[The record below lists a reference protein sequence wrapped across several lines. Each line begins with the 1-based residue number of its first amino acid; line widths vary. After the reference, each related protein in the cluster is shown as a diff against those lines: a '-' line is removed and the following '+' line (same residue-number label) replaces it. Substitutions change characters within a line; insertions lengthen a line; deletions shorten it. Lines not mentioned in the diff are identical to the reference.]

1 MGIFQKLQNARERDV
16 FHMVVDVGN
25 GFYAWNGNLYQS
37 DIVRACIRPKTK
49 AIGKLI
55 AKHIRETETD
65 GARKIDVNPLVN
77 IRFLLEE
84 PNQYMTGQM
93 LQEKVANQLALNHN
107 AFILILR
114 DAFGVPCGL
123 YPIPAVTVEARYDK
137 QELYLRFYFQNGK
150 NAVFPYSEVIH
161 IREDYSEND
170 LFGDPPGKAL
180 ADLMNIVT
188 TSDQGIVNAIK
199 NGAAIRW
206 LLKFTQSLRPEDLKG
221 RAKEFAENFL
231 SMKTQSFGV
240 AATDAKGEAKQI
252 QPNDFV
258 PNAAQSDR
266 TVERV
271 YAFFNTNKKIV
282 TSSYTEDE
290 WISYYESCIEPIACQ
305 MAGEYTRKLFTRTQ
319 RSYGNKIMF
328 EASNLTFASMTTKLN
343 LVLFVDR
350 GIMTPN
356 EVRYY
361 LNLAPVDG
369 GDVLVRRL
377 DTAKVSESDTDQ
389 KEGSE

>member
-25 GFYAWNGNLYQS
+25 GFYAWNGNLYWS

-240 AATDAKGEAKQI
+240 AATDAKGEAKQM
-252 QPNDFV
+252 
-258 PNAAQSDR
+258 
-266 TVERV
+266 
-271 YAFFNTNKKIV
+271 
-282 TSSYTEDE
+282 
-290 WISYYESCIEPIACQ
+290 C
-305 MAGEYTRKLFTRTQ
+305 
-319 RSYGNKIMF
+319 
-328 EASNLTFASMTTKLN
+328 
-343 LVLFVDR
+343 
-350 GIMTPN
+350 
-356 EVRYY
+356 
-361 LNLAPVDG
+361 
-369 GDVLVRRL
+369 
-377 DTAKVSESDTDQ
+377 
-389 KEGSE
+389 